1 MSLTLRS
8 IQAGY
13 GSAQVLFD
21 VSMRVD
27 DGEVV
32 TLVGRNGMGK
42 TTTVHSIMGICQ
54 PTAGDIQFRGRSIRG
69 QPSHVIAR
77 RGIGLVAEG
86 RRIFPNLTV
95 RENLL
100 VGARPGACSTDW
112 TFDRVIA
119 LFPRLEERLTNSGTQ
134 LSGGEQQMLAIGRA
148 LLTNPMLLILDE
160 ATEGLAPIVRA
171 EIWSTLRLLKQSGV
185 SMIVIDKDLA
195 ALCEIASRHYI
206 IEKGAIAWQGSSA
219 ELIRDGA
226 VQRRFLSISDE
237 DAATAG

>member
-8 IQAGY
+8 VQASY

-21 VSMRVD
+21 VSLRVD
-27 DGEVV
+27 AGEVV

-54 PTAGDIQFRGRSIRG
+54 PTGGEIHFRGESIMG

-95 RENLL
+95 KENLL
-100 VGARPGACSTDW
+100 VGARPGASSTDW
-112 TFDRVIA
+112 TFDKVVA
-119 LFPRLEERLTNSGTQ
+119 LFPRLKERLANSGAQ

-160 ATEGLAPIVRA
+160 ATEGLAPIVRE
-171 EIWSTLRLLKQSGV
+171 EIWSTLKLLKQSGV

-195 ALCEIASRHYI
+195 ALCEIASRHYV

-219 ELIRDGA
+219 ELIGDGA
-226 VQRRFLSISDE
+226 VQRRFLSVGDE
-237 DAATAG
+237 DTATAE